1 MNKIEIIQN
10 YIEECEKCLNGQDK
24 NRAYS
29 LEKEIVNV
37 YCSEINKLTA
47 ELDAY
52 NSLYAVKMKNG
63 INVVLDYLKD
73 IKLLKAKLINY
84 QADLELLE
92 KKETNN
98 TKQTLKQNRWTKIKN
113 HPLAII
119 ASCLIIAIP
128 ATYYTIYQL
137 QIVPLNKEIEMLKES
152 IELNYVP
159 KEDYLLL
166 LSEKQSLK
174 TLVEKKDNNNKDILQ
189 SIEQQEKQKE
199 EYMCKLSEIRK
210 NSSPLTSSPEGPK
223 EVTKEEIEI
232 LKEIE
237 NLSTNIASLYQ
248 RLK

>member
-92 KKETNN
+92 KKEINN

>member
-1 MNKIEIIQN
+1 MNKIEIIQS

-24 NRAYS
+24 NRACS

-37 YCSEINKLTA
+37 YCGEINKLTA

-63 INVVLDYLKD
+63 INVDLDYLKD

-92 KKETNN
+92 KKEINN
-98 TKQTLKQNRWTKIKN
+98 TKQTLKQNRWTTIKN
-113 HPLAII
+113 HPFAII
-119 ASCLIIAIP
+119 VSCLIIAIQ

-159 KEDYLLL
+159 KENYLLL

-174 TLVEKKDNNNKDILQ
+174 TLVEKKDNSNKDILQ

-248 RLK
+248 CLK